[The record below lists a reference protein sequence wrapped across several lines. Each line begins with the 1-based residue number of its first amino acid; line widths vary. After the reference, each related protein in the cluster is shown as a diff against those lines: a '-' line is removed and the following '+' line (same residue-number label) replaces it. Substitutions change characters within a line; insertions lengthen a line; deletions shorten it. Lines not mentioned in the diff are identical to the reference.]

1 MRTLEAMRQLIHPFL
16 APEERPAGPR
26 PGQVPFQ
33 SHVELLTVKE
43 RRQFDTLQP
52 DSPLSPI
59 MSPPSRDSGVG
70 LCRCGT
76 TQTQR
81 SELGHSGEK

>member
-33 SHVELLTVKE
+33 SHVELLEFFLAHRDEIVE
-43 RRQFDTLQP
+43 RLQGVLNAQGS
-52 DSPLSPI
+52 SPL
-59 MSPPSRDSGVG
+59 
-70 LCRCGT
+70 
-76 TQTQR
+76 
-81 SELGHSGEK
+81 